1 MDVWSV
7 REMTEEEKTEYD
19 NQKKKLEEFFV
30 TQT

>member
-19 NQKKKLEEFFV
+19 NQKKKLEEFLA

>member
-19 NQKKKLEEFFV
+19 NQKKKLEEFLAK
-30 TQT
+30 